1 MEKEPCAPATLKQ
14 VHSNSAVFEEC
25 MKVFR
30 IFICQPPV
38 HENWCRQNS
47 GVSDDEKEQKKLDM
61 SKIMESDASSFTHRS
76 LRLVGADVYVVIS
89 TSTVR
94 VVIATS
100 TVGH

>member
-1 MEKEPCAPATLKQ
+1 MSLGLKENGFKLKWLVEKEPCAAATLKQ

-47 GVSDDEKEQKKLDM
+47 GVSDDEKEQKKLDEENNG
-61 SKIMESDASSFTHRS
+61 KRRFF
-76 LRLVGADVYVVIS
+76 VYS
-89 TSTVR
+89 PFAPSR
-94 VVIATS
+94 W
-100 TVGH
+100 G